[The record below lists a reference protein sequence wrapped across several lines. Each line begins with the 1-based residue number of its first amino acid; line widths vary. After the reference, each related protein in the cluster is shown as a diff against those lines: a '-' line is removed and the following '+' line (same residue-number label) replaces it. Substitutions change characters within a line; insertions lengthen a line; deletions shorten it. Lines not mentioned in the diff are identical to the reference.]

1 MREFIYGSEY
11 ALCEQQFMIICF
23 EFNKLQTSTNN
34 ANSTTKKIYD
44 SSREI
49 FTLPFIANRISLV
62 IQGLDRIKLLHFQAS
77 TYTANGN

>member
-1 MREFIYGSEY
+1 MRIIKKN
-11 ALCEQQFMIICF
+11 LCVLYTQQSVIIFF

-62 IQGLDRIKLLHFQAS
+62 IQGLDRIKLLHFRAS